1 MMHLFIS
8 RRCNAKLLLFFV
20 LSPSLPLSLSP
31 SHLRAL
37 SLTLK
42 RKKTHLLCVCTFGF
56 VLYFFFSARIT
67 KHVYN
72 SQSRSIYTRILTH
85 ATQYAIHEHLC
96 LAVGGLWLSFVA
108 GPGSDESHT
117 PLCSLYETSSMHCTG
132 CCSWW
137 LCVARHNPWQ
147 RVTSHELTTSAH

>member
-1 MMHLFIS
+1 MQRKTPS
-8 RRCNAKLLLFFV
+8 FFWFSLPLS
-20 LSPSLPLSLSP
+20 LSPSLPLSLSLARTFLNTEEEENAP
-31 SHLRAL
+31 VVRLHFWFC
-37 SLTLK
+37 SLF
-42 RKKTHLLCVCTFGF
+42 LLFCSN
-56 VLYFFFSARIT
+56 Y

-72 SQSRSIYTRILTH
+72 SQSRSMYTRILTH

-147 RVTSHELTTSAH
+147 RVTSHELTTLAH